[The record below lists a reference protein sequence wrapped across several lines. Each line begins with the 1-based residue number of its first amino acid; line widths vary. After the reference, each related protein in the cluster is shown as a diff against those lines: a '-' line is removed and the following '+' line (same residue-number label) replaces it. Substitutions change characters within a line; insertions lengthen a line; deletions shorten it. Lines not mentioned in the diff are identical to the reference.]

1 MSSSLQLSI
10 VFPAFNEQA
19 NIINS
24 INSVINLHLPSF
36 EIIIVDDGSTDKTA
50 DLVKEIQLKEPSIKL
65 VQHGSNRGYGAAL
78 VSGFHNSKGQ
88 YIFFTDAD
96 QQFNLNELH
105 ELWKFREQAKI
116 IVGYRYP
123 RQDPPHRKFN
133 AWAWGRLVRVA
144 TGIRVQ
150 DINCAFKLFHADVL
164 SDMNLESTG
173 AFINSEFLAKAMSKG
188 HKIIELPV
196 THYPRVAGEQTGANP
211 KVILKAFWELLTLY
225 RQI

>member
-1 MSSSLQLSI
+1 MNSPLQLSI
-10 VFPAFNEQA
+10 VFPAFNEQD

-24 INSVINLHLPSF
+24 IDSVIHLKLSSF

-50 DLVKEIQLKEPSIKL
+50 ELVRQKQTHDSRIRL

-78 VSGFHNSKGQ
+78 VSGFQQAKGQ

-96 QQFNLNELH
+96 QQFKLNELH
-105 ELWKFREQAKI
+105 ELWNFRDHAEI
-116 IVGYRYP
+116 VVGYRYP

-133 AWAWGRLVRVA
+133 AWAWGRLVRVV

-150 DINCAFKLFHADVL
+150 DINCAFKLFHSDVL
-164 SDMNLESTG
+164 SDMKLESTG

-196 THYPRVAGEQTGANP
+196 THYPRIAGEQTGAHP
-211 KVILKAFWELLTLY
+211 KVIIKAFWELLTLY